1 MWEYYKKGTDLLKEI
16 NVEPEY
22 IEPLLELSAVLME
35 RENQDYDR
43 YAYSYISSGI

>member
-1 MWEYYKKGTDLLKEI
+1 LKEI

-35 RENQDYDR
+35 REN
-43 YAYSYISSGI
+43 